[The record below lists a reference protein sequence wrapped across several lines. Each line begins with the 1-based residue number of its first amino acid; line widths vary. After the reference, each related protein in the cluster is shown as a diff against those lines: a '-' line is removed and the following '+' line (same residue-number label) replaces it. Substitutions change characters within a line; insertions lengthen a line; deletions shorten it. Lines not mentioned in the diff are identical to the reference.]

1 MDGPRW
7 YYVKWSKIKTY
18 TIWIHSYAQYLKTE
32 INEQEN
38 TVVIIQGERRGR
50 EPTRVK
56 RSIAWWQIEAEFLVV
71 SSMLYRSRNIMLYP
85 WNLHNG
91 INQWSCHLK
100 KLQNLPEVFFFTSS
114 SPSFHSCPTL
124 LVSTEEQESSL
135 KNVNQIMS
143 LSCWPDQSQVL
154 AMAYTPGVS
163 WPLAASLSLSLSQPP
178 VLPPAQQP
186 QLLVFP
192 CPTCQSVASCPRG
205 FGTSSSLCRGSFP
218 QIHGWRV
225 LLII

>member
-1 MDGPRW
+1 M
-7 YYVKWSKIKTY
+7 
-18 TIWIHSYAQYLKTE
+18 
-32 INEQEN
+32 
-38 TVVIIQGERRGR
+38 IIQGERRGR

-56 RSIAWWQIEAEFLVV
+56 RSIAWWQIEAKFLVV

-154 AMAYTPGVS
+154 AMAYTPGVN
-163 WPLAASLSLSLSQPP
+163 WPLAASLSLSLS
-178 VLPPAQQP
+178 LPFSLQLNSPSSWSFLAQLASQW
-186 QLLVFP
+186 L
-192 CPTCQSVASCPRG
+192 SCPRDLAHPVPFAG
-205 FGTSSSLCRGSFP
+205 APSPRSTDDGL
-218 QIHGWRV
+218 